1 MAQEKWRR
9 KPTNPTYSGPP
20 SIEKL
25 AEAKRLQF
33 TTKGKRERIAKS
45 LAALSREPSIRLQAS
60 EWRQIA
66 EDPDLEDQFP

>member
-1 MAQEKWRR
+1 MAQEKSLR
-9 KPTNPTYSGPP
+9 KPTNPAYSGPP
-20 SIEKL
+20 SNEKL

-45 LAALSREPSIRLQAS
+45 LAAVRQAPAIRLPAN
-60 EWRQIA
+60 EWRQIV